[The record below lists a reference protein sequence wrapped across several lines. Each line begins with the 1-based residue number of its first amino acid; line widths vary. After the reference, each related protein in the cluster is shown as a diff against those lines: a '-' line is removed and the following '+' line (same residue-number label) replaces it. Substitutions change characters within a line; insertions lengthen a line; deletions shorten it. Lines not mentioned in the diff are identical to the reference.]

1 MRIENISDFKKAIDS
16 VGYDNF
22 WDIYINAYLSRIRP
36 DFQLPI
42 NGFDIDI
49 ESNLFSYDNI
59 GDLYEIALEHNNQ
72 ISKKELG
79 QYYTP
84 KDVCRFMAK
93 KLLSEYKNEYNLAD
107 VCCGTGN
114 LIIEVLKQLGEHEVR
129 SLIYSK
135 KLYLYDLDPIAIKL
149 AVMKIGIMFAEKN
162 DYKSYLKITQ
172 SINVSVG
179 NFLSESVKLPNGCY
193 VISNPPYGRLSS
205 KIELWSQCS
214 TGNTKDLY
222 SVFIE
227 KISQQAQRSVIITPQ
242 SFLGGAKFSTL
253 RFAMARNGG
262 GEIYSFDNVPSPL
275 FCGRKKGVFNSNT
288 SNSVR
293 AAITLI
299 DKNKHG
305 FRLSPMIRFKSEE
318 RIKLFSDI
326 ESLLGEKIY
335 TQPYVWT
342 KIPKTLEELVDA
354 MNALPYK
361 VSDFIE
367 KDKTKQDEK
376 LRLTI
381 PQTPRYFISA
391 TSRDLN
397 RTSKILIYAKDE
409 ASFYKLYLLINSSF
423 SYLWWRIYDGG
434 ITLGKSTLLS
444 LPVPDID
451 DDEKL
456 NNMVKTYIGLEDSF
470 LVNKLNAGKNNENV
484 KFPPKYRS
492 KLNQYLLNYFGL
504 EGKSEQLL
512 SIHSNTFTDYSK
524 YWR

>member
-1 MRIENISDFKKAIDS
+1 MNIDLDTLSDALSTFPKHWDGRTSILTMKDDNYPHWRQMEWIGFYFQYLCDNILASIGMKTPGNKYGRTDFDGFWKIDWDFKSHPIHNKDGKESTTLIANDLEATTKTIEQFGCTGLIVACGEAS
-16 VGYDNF
+16 FDN
-22 WDIYINAYLSRIRP
+22 P
-36 DFQLPI
+36 DTMPFR
-42 NGFDIDI
+42 
-49 ESNLFSYDNI
+49 E
-59 GDLYEIALEHNNQ
+59 
-72 ISKKELG
+72 
-79 QYYTP
+79 
-84 KDVCRFMAK
+84 
-93 KLLSEYKNEYNLAD
+93 
-107 VCCGTGN
+107 
-114 LIIEVLKQLGEHEVR
+114 
-129 SLIYSK
+129 
-135 KLYLYDLDPIAIKL
+135 
-149 AVMKIGIMFAEKN
+149 
-162 DYKSYLKITQ
+162 
-172 SINVSVG
+172 
-179 NFLSESVKLPNGCY
+179 
-193 VISNPPYGRLSS
+193 
-205 KIELWSQCS
+205 
-214 TGNTKDLY
+214 Y

-397 RTSKILIYAKDE
+397 RTSKIVIYAKDE

>member
-84 KDVCRFMAK
+84 KDVFRFMAK

-275 FCGRKKGVFNSNT
+275 FCGRKKGVYWSNR
-288 SNSVR
+288 NQ
-293 AAITLI
+293 
-299 DKNKHG
+299 
-305 FRLSPMIRFKSEE
+305 PKSGTAGGREE
-318 RIKLFSDI
+318 I
-326 ESLLGEKIY
+326 
-335 TQPYVWT
+335 
-342 KIPKTLEELVDA
+342 
-354 MNALPYK
+354 
-361 VSDFIE
+361 
-367 KDKTKQDEK
+367 
-376 LRLTI
+376 
-381 PQTPRYFISA
+381 
-391 TSRDLN
+391 
-397 RTSKILIYAKDE
+397 
-409 ASFYKLYLLINSSF
+409 
-423 SYLWWRIYDGG
+423 
-434 ITLGKSTLLS
+434 
-444 LPVPDID
+444 
-451 DDEKL
+451 
-456 NNMVKTYIGLEDSF
+456 
-470 LVNKLNAGKNNENV
+470 
-484 KFPPKYRS
+484 
-492 KLNQYLLNYFGL
+492 
-504 EGKSEQLL
+504 
-512 SIHSNTFTDYSK
+512 
-524 YWR
+524 

>member
-1 MRIENISDFKKAIDS
+1 MTIKNISDFKQSIDS

-36 DFQLPI
+36 DFRLPI
-42 NGFDIDI
+42 SEFDIDI

-84 KDVCRFMAK
+84 KDVCHFMAH
-93 KLLSEYKNEYNLAD
+93 KLLSEHKDEYTLAD

-114 LIIEVLKQLGEHEVR
+114 LIIEVLRQLGKLEAR
-129 SLIYSK
+129 RLIYSK
-135 KLYLYDLDPIAIKL
+135 RVYLYDLDPIAIRL
-149 AVMKIGIMFAEKN
+149 AIMKIGIMFAEKG
-162 DYKSYLKITQ
+162 DYQSYLKITE
-172 SINVSVG
+172 SINVIVG
-179 NFLSESVKLPNGCY
+179 NFLSNSVKLPKNCL
-193 VISNPPYGRLSS
+193 VISNPPYGKLSS
-205 KIELWSQCS
+205 KIKLWKQCS
-214 TGNTKDLY
+214 TERTKDLY

-227 KISQQAQRSVIITPQ
+227 KIAQQAQRSIIITPQ

-253 RFAMARNGG
+253 RLSMTQNGG

-318 RIKLFSDI
+318 RIELFSDI
-326 ESLLGEKIY
+326 EKLLGEKIY
-335 TQPYVWT
+335 TQSYVWT
-342 KIPKTLEELVDA
+342 KIPKTLEGLVDT
-354 MNALPYK
+354 MKDSTYK

-367 KDKTKQDEK
+367 KDKAKQDK
-376 LRLTI
+376 RLQLTI

-391 TSRDLN
+391 TSRDLD
-397 RTSKILIYAKDE
+397 RTSKIIIYAKDE
-409 ASFYKLYLLINSSF
+409 ASFYKLYLIINSSF

-451 DDEKL
+451 DNAQL
-456 NNMVKTYIGLEDSF
+456 RNIVKDLINLEDSF

-484 KFPPKYRS
+484 KFPSKCRE
-492 KLNQYLLNYFGL
+492 KLNKYLLDYLGL
-504 EGKSEQLL
+504 EEKSEQLL
-512 SIHSNTFTDYSK
+512 SIHSNSFSHYAK
-524 YWR
+524 YWK